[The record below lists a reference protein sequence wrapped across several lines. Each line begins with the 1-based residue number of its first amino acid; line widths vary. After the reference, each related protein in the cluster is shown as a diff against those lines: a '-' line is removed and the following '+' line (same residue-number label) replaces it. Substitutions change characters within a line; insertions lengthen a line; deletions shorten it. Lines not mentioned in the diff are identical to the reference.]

1 MTNPAIITLLQT
13 FNLPGTILAEGLT
26 VGTDMYETQL
36 NNNVVVFG
44 TPGGGKTQGF
54 VKPNIMQMNSNYV
67 VTDPKGNLCD
77 ELRPMLEAAGYKVLR
92 LDLVNPLRSNG
103 YNPFR
108 YLRNDEDIDFF
119 VEAIISSGGRFS
131 REPFWDDATAVLLK
145 AIIGLCRAERKMQ
158 GISGALT
165 MREVIDAL
173 DMAFIGSS
181 GRYPESKNALDDRFE
196 VLVTGVEWQDG
207 KPVQVHEGC
216 YGEEYRTW
224 KRFKQLAPADTTMAC
239 VYMEAAG
246 KLTHLTNAG
255 VLSILD
261 AESDPIYFWEM
272 GYFKIALFVVVSDTD
287 RSLDFLT
294 SIFYT
299 QLFKELCRLADDDVP
314 GGDHRLPI
322 PMRVILDDFAN
333 QAPIPDFDSLIAAVR
348 SRDIWINVIC
358 QANAQLEARYGA
370 AAQTIIGCCD
380 TVMYL
385 GVNDMKTARELSE
398 RSDLP
403 VSEIQSLP
411 IGETMVFRRG
421 SSCQVLP
428 RYNLESHC
436 NKAWLASEISKG
448 KAAERG
454 KSATGA
460 KGFPGRKSSH
470 PHKAARERASQPKV
484 KKEAAQ
490 GASRSEASSGPDGKA
505 GSSAAGRI
513 TTERIIFPAEGEL
526 PRSQEGEGNGE
537 AA

>member
-36 NNNVVVFG
+36 NNNVAVFG

-314 GGDHRLPI
+314 RWRP
-322 PMRVILDDFAN
+322 
-333 QAPIPDFDSLIAAVR
+333 
-348 SRDIWINVIC
+348 
-358 QANAQLEARYGA
+358 
-370 AAQTIIGCCD
+370 
-380 TVMYL
+380 
-385 GVNDMKTARELSE
+385 
-398 RSDLP
+398 
-403 VSEIQSLP
+403 
-411 IGETMVFRRG
+411 
-421 SSCQVLP
+421 
-428 RYNLESHC
+428 
-436 NKAWLASEISKG
+436 
-448 KAAERG
+448 
-454 KSATGA
+454 
-460 KGFPGRKSSH
+460 
-470 PHKAARERASQPKV
+470 
-484 KKEAAQ
+484 
-490 GASRSEASSGPDGKA
+490 
-505 GSSAAGRI
+505 
-513 TTERIIFPAEGEL
+513 
-526 PRSQEGEGNGE
+526 
-537 AA
+537 